1 MVDWN
6 SGMEWWTGMVE
17 WNGGMEWTNWNQW
30 SLSVVRGDHA
40 AVCLYL
46 SWAVA
51 PYIIL
56 SLIITLIIII
66 VISFIHNNGAFN
78 CSSCLFFILR
88 HD

>member
-17 WNGGMEWTNWNQW
+17 WNGLIGISNRCQ
-30 SLSVVRGDHA
+30 LF
-40 AVCLYL
+40 AVTTQQFVYTYL

-56 SLIITLIIII
+56 LLSLILMY
-66 VISFIHNNGAFN
+66 
-78 CSSCLFFILR
+78 
-88 HD
+88 